1 MRRPIVALQHRSCL
15 ALSRVPLALPVSG
28 DTPSL
33 ARRASVVASLALR
46 VGVMAAVVFLFLPVT
61 APAANVD
68 LTTLPRRATVQL
80 TIYNS
85 EDITLVRETRFI
97 TLKKGANK
105 LQFSW
110 AGTLIDPSSV
120 EFRALQHAAEIDLAD
135 TVFPGQKPQHLIWNI
150 NSQFEGQVPVEV
162 TYFTSGLSWQMDYVA
177 ITDPEE
183 ATMQFTGHVRVSNN
197 SGEEYEN
204 AQIRLIVGTINLVE
218 KIADLARRRGIP
230 VPQPAVAGEKREEWN
245 RMRRDVANE
254 AFGQAELAAAAPAGA
269 MAPKAIVKEGLS
281 EYFMFR
287 VDGTETIPNGWS
299 KRMRAVKAD
308 NAKFDIVYR
317 MRAHQYGPRPVRFYT
332 WRNDDQHKLG
342 DSPLPDGLV
351 RVFRDTGR
359 DGLSFLSQQQIRYV
373 PIKAEIEVNLGPDDL
388 VVYESVRTDTE
399 RLNFHFNWAGGKE
412 WVDGWDERTKWTDTI
427 RNYRSKPIKFELRR
441 IWDGDVDYESDTPTK
456 LFDYRTAE
464 VTLDVPALGKVVY
477 PATVLLHQGV
487 NAKQQ
492 RINLKEKR

>member
-1 MRRPIVALQHRSCL
+1 
-15 ALSRVPLALPVSG
+15 
-28 DTPSL
+28 
-33 ARRASVVASLALR
+33 VVAALHLA
-46 VGVMAAVVFLFLPVT
+46 AS

-85 EDITLVRETRFI
+85 EDITLVRETRQI

-110 AGTLIDPSSV
+110 AGTLIDSSSV
-120 EFRALQHAAEIDLAD
+120 EFRPLEHAGEIEVAD

-183 ATMQFTGHVRVSNN
+183 NTMQFTGHVRVSNN

-204 AQIRLIVGTINLVE
+204 AQVRLIVGTINLVE
-218 KIADLARRRGIP
+218 KITELAQRRGIP
-230 VPQPAVAGEKREEWN
+230 QSQLGDQLKDLEKEVYRSAVDRAEELSRDADDGKSIPAN
-245 RMRRDVANE
+245 RPR
-254 AFGQAELAAAAPAGA
+254 
-269 MAPKAIVKEGLS
+269 AIVKEGLS
-281 EYFMFR
+281 EYFMFT

-299 KRMRAVKAD
+299 KRMRAVKSE

-317 MRAHQYGPRPVRFYT
+317 MRAYQYGPRPVRFYT
-332 WRNDDQHKLG
+332 WRNDDEHKLG

-388 VVYESVRTDTE
+388 VVYETIRAATE
-399 RLNFHFNWAGGKE
+399 RLNFHFHFVGGPQRE
-412 WVDGWDERTKWTDTI
+412 VVDGWDERTRWTDTI
-427 RNYRSKPIKFELRR
+427 RNYRAKPIKFELRR
-441 IWDGDVDYESDTPTK
+441 AWDGHIEYESETPTK

-464 VTLDVPALGKVVY
+464 VTLDVPALGKVTY
-477 PATVLLHQGV
+477 PATVLLHQGT
-487 NAKQQ
+487 NSKQQ
-492 RINLKEKR
+492 RIELKEKR

>member
-1 MRRPIVALQHRSCL
+1 MKLIHPNTSPTRKRGFWQHN
-15 ALSRVPLALPVSG
+15 G
-28 DTPSL
+28 KTPSL
-33 ARRASVVASLALR
+33 ALRASVVVALCLAWS
-46 VGVMAAVVFLFLPVT
+46 T
-61 APAANVD
+61 SPAANVD

-120 EFRALQHAAEIDLAD
+120 EFRALEHAADIDLAD

-204 AQIRLIVGTINLVE
+204 AQVRLIVGTINLVE

-230 VPQPAVAGEKREEWN
+230 VPQEQGKRDEWN
-245 RMRRDVANE
+245 EMRRSGAKE
-254 AFGQAELAAAAPAGA
+254 AFGQAELAAAAPGAGA

-281 EYFMFR
+281 EYFMFS

-332 WRNDDQHKLG
+332 WRNDDEHKLG

-388 VVYESVRTDTE
+388 VVYDMVRSDTE
-399 RLNFHFNWAGGKE
+399 RLNFHFNWADGKE

-427 RNYRSKPIKFELRR
+427 RNYRTKPIKFELRR
-441 IWDGDVDYESDTPTK
+441 IWDGDIDYDSETQTK
-456 LFDYRTAE
+456 LFDYHTAE
-464 VTLDVPALGKVVY
+464 VTLDVPALGRVAY
-477 PATVLLHQGV
+477 PATILLRQGV

-492 RINLKEKR
+492 RINLKERR

>member
-1 MRRPIVALQHRSCL
+1 MIDAPPY
-15 ALSRVPLALPVSG
+15 SRVRSNVGMAPIALLV
-28 DTPSL
+28 
-33 ARRASVVASLALR
+33 
-46 VGVMAAVVFLFLPVT
+46 VMAISLVGAT

-68 LTTLPRRATVQL
+68 LTTLPRRSTVQL

-120 EFRALQHAAEIDLAD
+120 EFRALEHAAEIDLAD

-183 ATMQFTGHVRVSNN
+183 TTMQFTGHVRVSNN
-197 SGEEYEN
+197 SGEEYED
-204 AQIRLIVGTINLVE
+204 AQVRLIVGTINLVE
-218 KIADLARRRGIP
+218 KIAELAQRRGIP
-230 VPQPAVAGEKREEWN
+230 VPGEADKLKELQKEVYRFSIDAAEKKAQEGKDDDRMPAS
-245 RMRRDVANE
+245 
-254 AFGQAELAAAAPAGA
+254 
-269 MAPKAIVKEGLS
+269 APKAIVKEGLS
-281 EYFMFR
+281 EYFMFS
-287 VDGTETIPNGWS
+287 VDGTETIRNGWS
-299 KRMRAVKAD
+299 KRMRAVKVD
-308 NAKFDIVYR
+308 QAKFDIVYR
-317 MRAHQYGPRPVRFYT
+317 MREYQYGPRPVRFYT

-373 PIKAEIEVNLGPDDL
+373 PIKADIELNLGPDDL
-388 VVYESVRTDTE
+388 VVYDAVRADTE
-399 RLNFHFNWAGGKE
+399 RLNFHFRQAGNRE

-427 RNYRSKPIKFELRR
+427 RNYRGKPIKFELRR
-441 IWDGDVDYESDTPTK
+441 IWPGHVDYETETPTK

-477 PATVLLHQGV
+477 PATVTTHHGA

-492 RINLKEKR
+492 RIELKERK